1 MAKTHEN
8 LAYAVM
14 LFRSGQLEAAAK
26 IARKLWN
33 REKRNFDALYLLS
46 TVEMHLG
53 DLESAASHLAQASH
67 LNPSAA
73 EVWAVRGNVLL
84 ALGQHNEALASFER
98 ATEAKHDF
106 FEAHYNRA
114 KLLKELGR
122 TEEALAAYDRT
133 LAIQPRFA
141 DALANR
147 GNLLMVLGRF
157 VEAADTFAKLC
168 MLDPDFEYAL
178 GNLVHAKQQACFW
191 NGLGERLD
199 ELAVRLKAGKPVAS
213 PWIMVAAAPD
223 PSLQRRCAEMM
234 VARKFPASLPPLW
247 QGERSAH
254 DRIRV
259 AYVSADFYDHATMHL
274 MAGLFERH
282 DRTRFEISAFSFG
295 PDVVDDVRARIE
307 PSFDRFVDVRMKSDE
322 EVAAEMRRCEIDIA
336 VDLKGFT
343 RDSRTG
349 IFARRPAPVQVNY
362 LGNPGT
368 MGASYIDYL
377 IADRTIIPD
386 DHKPF
391 YTEQIAYLPGSY
403 QVNDAR
409 RRIADQVPSR
419 ADVGLPADGF
429 VFCCFNRSFKITA
442 EVFSIWMRLLDQVP
456 GSVLWLFDSN
466 SSATRNLQA
475 EAASRG
481 IAPER
486 LIFASRVVADHH
498 LARHRLADVFLD
510 TLPCS
515 AHTTASDALWA
526 GLPVLTCMGT
536 TFAGRVS
543 ASLLNAVGLPE
554 LVTHSLDEYETL
566 ALALTRDRDRL
577 VGLRAAL
584 SNNLATA
591 PLFDTDLTCR
601 HLEAA
606 YVTMWERHRRGEAP
620 TSFSVA

>member
-26 IARKLWN
+26 IARKVWI

-53 DLESAASHLAQASH
+53 NLESAASHLAQACR
-67 LNPSAA
+67 LNPRAA

-84 ALGQHNEALASFER
+84 ALGQHDEALASFER
-98 ATEAKHDF
+98 ATEAKDDF

-178 GNLVHAKQQACFW
+178 GNLVHAKQQVCSW

-199 ELAVRLKAGKPVAS
+199 ELAERLKAGKPVAS
-213 PWIMVAAAPD
+213 PWVMVAAAAD
-223 PSLQRRCAEMM
+223 PSLQRRCAETV
-234 VARKFPASLPPLW
+234 VARKFPASFPPLW

-254 DRIRV
+254 DRIRL

-322 EVAAEMRRCEIDIA
+322 EAAAEMRRCEIDIA

-386 DHKPF
+386 NHKPF

-419 ADVGLPADGF
+419 AHVGLPADGF

-442 EVFSIWMRLLDQVP
+442 EVFSIWMRLLDQAP

-466 SSATRNLQA
+466 SSATRNLRA

-486 LIFASRVVADHH
+486 LIFAPRVAADHH

-526 GLPVLTCMGT
+526 GLPVLACMGT

-577 VGLRAAL
+577 ARLRAAL

-591 PLFDTDLTCR
+591 PLFDTDVTCR